1 MNILKIM
8 GLFLWLISQ
17 AGNAQSQVPIGDVLD
32 EDLLDSLIV
41 VEINR
46 AREEKGL
53 TKFVSSQNVRKY
65 ISLRNTMIMVEK
77 DSLFHPKLP
86 KTQEFKDQLLIIQS
100 DYNKVNPVRD
110 TSFNHMTYRGEI
122 SIFLLGRFNYDELAH
137 KCVETWLNSPQHYDI
152 MMNNW
157 CREKHIMLV
166 GASAKKVGKNT
177 FYVSVNIVAFNVS
190 PF

>member
-1 MNILKIM
+1 MKKIILALLI
-8 GLFLWLISQ
+8 LFNLSVNGQIR
-17 AGNAQSQVPIGDVLD
+17 IGDVLD
-32 EDLLDSLIV
+32 EGLLDSLIV

-65 ISLRNTMIMVEK
+65 MSLRSTTIMVEK

-86 KTQEFKDQLLIIQS
+86 TTQEFKDQVLIIQS
-100 DYNKVNPVRD
+100 DYNKANPVRD
-110 TSFNHMTYRGEI
+110 TSFNCMTYRGEI
-122 SIFLLGRFNYDELAH
+122 SIFFLGGFSYDGLAR
-137 KCVETWLNSPQHYDI
+137 KFVESWLNSPQHNDI

-166 GASAKKVGKNT
+166 GASAKRIGKNK
-177 FYVSVNIVAFNVS
+177 YYASVNIVAFNVS

>member
-1 MNILKIM
+1 MKKIILSLLI
-8 GLFLWLISQ
+8 LFNLSVNGQI
-17 AGNAQSQVPIGDVLD
+17 PIGDVLD

-46 AREEKGL
+46 VREEKGL

-65 ISLRNTMIMVEK
+65 MSLRNTTIMVEK

-86 KTQEFKDQLLIIQS
+86 TTQEFEDQVLIIQS
-100 DYNKVNPVRD
+100 EYNKVNPIRD
-110 TSFNHMTYRGEI
+110 TSFNRMTYRGEI
-122 SIFLLGRFNYDELAH
+122 SIFLLGGFNYDNFAH
-137 KCVETWLNSPQHYDI
+137 KCVESWLNSPKHHDI

-177 FYVSVNIVAFNVS
+177 YYASVNIVAFNIS

>member
-46 AREEKGL
+46 VREEKGL

-86 KTQEFKDQLLIIQS
+86 KTQEFKD
-100 DYNKVNPVRD
+100 
-110 TSFNHMTYRGEI
+110 
-122 SIFLLGRFNYDELAH
+122 
-137 KCVETWLNSPQHYDI
+137 
-152 MMNNW
+152 
-157 CREKHIMLV
+157 
-166 GASAKKVGKNT
+166 
-177 FYVSVNIVAFNVS
+177 
-190 PF
+190 

>member
-122 SIFLLGRFNYDELAH
+122 SIFLFWG
-137 KCVETWLNSPQHYDI
+137 
-152 MMNNW
+152 
-157 CREKHIMLV
+157 
-166 GASAKKVGKNT
+166 G
-177 FYVSVNIVAFNVS
+177 
-190 PF
+190 

>member
-1 MNILKIM
+1 MNILKILA
-8 GLFLWLISQ
+8 LFLWLISQ
-17 AGNAQSQVPIGDVLD
+17 VGNAQSQVHIGDVLD

-46 AREEKGL
+46 VREEKGL

-65 ISLRNTMIMVEK
+65 MSLRSTTIMVEK
-77 DSLFHPKLP
+77 DSLFHPELP
-86 KTQEFKDQLLIIQS
+86 TTQEFKDQVLIIQS
-100 DYNKVNPVRD
+100 EYNKVNPIRD
-110 TSFNHMTYRGEI
+110 TSFNCMTYRGEI
-122 SIFLLGRFNYDELAH
+122 SIFLLGGFNYDNFAK
-137 KCVETWLNSPQHYDI
+137 KCVEYWLNSPKHHEI

-177 FYVSVNIVAFNVS
+177 YYASVNIVAFNVS

>member
-8 GLFLWLISQ
+8 ALFLWLISQ
-17 AGNAQSQVPIGDVLD
+17 AGNAQSQVHIGDDLD

-46 AREEKGL
+46 VREEKGL

-65 ISLRNTMIMVEK
+65 MSLRSTTIMVEK

-86 KTQEFKDQLLIIQS
+86 TTQEFKDQVLIIQS
-100 DYNKVNPVRD
+100 EYNKVNPIRD
-110 TSFNHMTYRGEI
+110 TSFNCMTYRGEI
-122 SIFLLGRFNYDELAH
+122 SIFLLGGFNYDNFAK
-137 KCVETWLNSPQHYDI
+137 KCVEYWLNSPKHHEI

-177 FYVSVNIVAFNVS
+177 YYASVNIVAFNVS